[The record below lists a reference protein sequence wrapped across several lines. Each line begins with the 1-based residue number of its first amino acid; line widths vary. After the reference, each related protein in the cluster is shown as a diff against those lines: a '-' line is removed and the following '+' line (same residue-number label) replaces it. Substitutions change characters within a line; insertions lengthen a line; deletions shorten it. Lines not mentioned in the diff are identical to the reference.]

1 MLGFKKLCVKRAQQS
16 SIGRATTQNATSLVG
31 GAKLKLFLLM
41 IIAGLVIFIL
51 PNIQVITDMILAK
64 DVRLDGELAT
74 MTTRLELTS
83 RAELV
88 LRASHPQLQT
98 KQQFNQNC
106 QRKEA
111 TTFILGCYNG
121 RDIFVYDVNN
131 QELDGI
137 GEVTLA
143 HELLH
148 AVYRRMAPK
157 QQAQVNRWLTAD
169 YQRLKTPEL
178 EKRMAMY
185 HRTQPGQF
193 ENELHSILGTE
204 FADLSEELEQHYRQ
218 VFKNRR
224 VIVSLHQA
232 SQRPFL
238 QKQQELERLKAEITT
253 AEQSFK
259 TDQTT
264 YEQTVKAFNAEVGA
278 FNQRAARVGG
288 FTSQAEFQTARSR
301 LADRQTQLLQRQSSL
316 NAQLNQLNQKI
327 EQYNQTSLAIQELNR
342 SLDSLDSLETLK
354 STPIGAN

>member
-1 MLGFKKLCVKRAQQS
+1 MQFGVRRSDSKNSV
-16 SIGRATTQNATSLVG
+16 SLAG
-31 GAKLKLFLLM
+31 GIKLKLFLLM
-41 IIAGLVIFIL
+41 IIVGLVIFIL

-64 DVRLDGELAT
+64 DVRLDGELAM
-74 MTTRLELTS
+74 MTGRLGLTS
-83 RAELV
+83 RAELI
-88 LRASHPQLQT
+88 LRASRPQLQT

-111 TTFILGCYNG
+111 ATFILGCYNG
-121 RDIFVYDVNN
+121 RDIFIYDVSN
-131 QELDGI
+131 QELEGI
-137 GEVTLA
+137 SEVTLA

-148 AVYRRMAPK
+148 AVYRRMTSK
-157 QQAQVNRWLTAD
+157 QCQELNQLLVVD

-178 EKRMAMY
+178 ERRMQTY
-185 HRTQPGQF
+185 DRTQPGQF

-238 QKQQELERLKAEITT
+238 QKQQELERLKAEIAT

-264 YEQTVKAFNAEVGA
+264 YEQAVKAFNDEVGA

-327 EQYNQTSLAIQELNR
+327 DHYNQTNLAIQELNR
-342 SLDSLDSLETLK
+342 SLDSLDSLEALK
-354 STPIGAN
+354 STPIGIN